1 MVCVCAVLTTL
12 SGERIPQG
20 WGYAMKKLLKYM
32 KGYGKECFLGPLLK
46 LLEASLEL
54 LVPYVIYDII
64 NTGIENGDKSYII
77 GKMLLLIGM
86 GFLGLLF
93 SVAAQ
98 YFSAKAAVGFSTRV
112 REALFS
118 HIMKLG
124 YPEIDK
130 TGRSTFITRLTSDIN
145 QVQTGINLTLRLFL
159 RSPFIVF
166 GAMIFAFTIDK
177 SAAMVFVGVIPL
189 LAVVVFAIMLSTI
202 PLYKKVQQK
211 LDVILSKTRENLAG
225 VRMLRALCKEDEEI
239 SEFGE
244 RNGELNHA
252 QKYVGKISALMN
264 PLTYVIINA
273 AIVLLIYTG
282 ALRVNAGV
290 ITQAAIIALYN
301 YMSQILVELIKLA
314 NLIITI
320 TKAVACGNRVAAV
333 LETEPSMSVQPKLAN
348 DNRHTVE
355 FRNVSFKYT
364 SGAENALSN
373 ITFTADSGQTIG
385 IIGGTG
391 SGKST
396 LINLICR
403 FYDATDGQVLVD
415 GADVKSYEF
424 AELRKKAGIV
434 PQGSSLF
441 RGDIRSNIKFGNE
454 DASDD
459 EIWAA
464 LETAQAKEF
473 VSDKPGQLDFEVEQG
488 GKNLSGGQRQRLT
501 VARALVRHPEI
512 LILDD
517 SSSALDYATDLS
529 LRRAIKELDYS
540 PVIFIVSQ
548 RASTLR
554 GSDKIIVLDEGKAV
568 GTGTHDE
575 LYDSCLVY
583 REICDSQTKNR

>member
-1 MVCVCAVLTTL
+1 
-12 SGERIPQG
+12 
-20 WGYAMKKLLKYM
+20 MKKLLKYM
-32 KGYGKECFLGPLLK
+32 KGYGRECFLGPLLK

-54 LVPYVIYDII
+54 LVPYVIFDII
-64 NTGIENGDKSYII
+64 NTGIVNDDRGYIV
-77 GKMLLLIGM
+77 GKMFILIGM
-86 GFLGLLF
+86 GLAGLLF

-98 YFSAKAAVGFSTRV
+98 YFSAKAAVGFSSKV
-112 REALFS
+112 REALFA
-118 HIMKLG
+118 HIMSLG

-130 TGRSTFITRLTSDIN
+130 TGKSTFITRLTSDIN

-166 GAMIFAFTIDK
+166 GAMICAFTIDK
-177 SAAMVFVGVIPL
+177 SSAMVFVGVIPV
-189 LAVVVFAIMLSTI
+189 LALVVFAIMLSTI
-202 PLYKKVQQK
+202 PLYRKVQQK
-211 LDVILSKTRENLAG
+211 LDVILSKTRENLSG

-244 RNGELNHA
+244 KNNDLNHA
-252 QKYVGKISALMN
+252 QKFVGKISALMN

-273 AIVLLIYTG
+273 AIVVLIYTG
-282 ALRVNAGV
+282 ALRVNEG
-290 ITQAAIIALYN
+290 ILTQAAIIALYN

-333 LETEPSMSVQPKLAN
+333 LETEPSMTVQPETFG
-348 DNRHTVE
+348 DDRHTVE
-355 FRNVSFKYT
+355 FRDVSFRYS
-364 SGAENALSN
+364 SGAENALSD
-373 ITFTADSGQTIG
+373 IDFTADPGQTIG

-391 SGKST
+391 SGKTT
-396 LINLICR
+396 LVNLICR
-403 FYDATDGQVLVD
+403 FYDATGGEVLVD
-415 GADVKSYEF
+415 GKNVKSYDF
-424 AELRKKAGIV
+424 PTLRNKVGIV

-441 RGDIRSNIKFGNE
+441 RGDVRSNIKFGNE
-454 DASDD
+454 NAGDD

-464 LETAQAKEF
+464 LEAAQAKGF
-473 VSDKPGQLDFEVEQG
+473 VSEKPGQLDFEIEQG

-501 VARALVRHPEI
+501 VARALVRRPEI

-517 SSSALDYATDLS
+517 SSSALDYATDLA
-529 LRRAIKELDYS
+529 LRHAIKNLDYK

-568 GTGTHDE
+568 GMGTHDG
-575 LYDSCLVY
+575 LYDSCPVY

>member
-1 MVCVCAVLTTL
+1 
-12 SGERIPQG
+12 
-20 WGYAMKKLLKYM
+20 MKKLLKYM

>member
-1 MVCVCAVLTTL
+1 
-12 SGERIPQG
+12 
-20 WGYAMKKLLKYM
+20 MKKLLKYM
-32 KGYGKECFLGPLLK
+32 KGYGRECFLGPLLK

-54 LVPYVIYDII
+54 LVPYVIFDII
-64 NTGIENGDKSYII
+64 NTGIVNDDRGYIV
-77 GKMLLLIGM
+77 GKMFILIGM
-86 GFLGLLF
+86 GLAGLLF

-98 YFSAKAAVGFSTRV
+98 YFSAKAAVGFSSKV
-112 REALFS
+112 REALFA
-118 HIMKLG
+118 HIMRLG

-130 TGRSTFITRLTSDIN
+130 TGKSTFITRLTSDIN

-166 GAMIFAFTIDK
+166 GAMICAFTIDK
-177 SAAMVFVGVIPL
+177 SSAMVFVGVIPV
-189 LAVVVFAIMLSTI
+189 LALVVFAIMLSTI
-202 PLYKKVQQK
+202 PLYRKVQQK
-211 LDVILSKTRENLAG
+211 LDVILSKTRENLSG

-244 RNGELNHA
+244 KNNDLNHA
-252 QKYVGKISALMN
+252 QKFVGKISALMN
-264 PLTYVIINA
+264 PLTYVIINV
-273 AIVLLIYTG
+273 AIVVLIYTG
-282 ALRVNAGV
+282 ALRVNEG
-290 ITQAAIIALYN
+290 ILTQAAIIALYN

-333 LETEPSMSVQPKLAN
+333 LETEPSMTVQPETFG
-348 DNRHTVE
+348 DDRHTVE
-355 FRNVSFKYT
+355 FRDVSFRYS
-364 SGAENALSN
+364 SGAENALSD
-373 ITFTADSGQTIG
+373 IVFTADPGQTIG

-391 SGKST
+391 SGKTT
-396 LINLICR
+396 LVNLICR
-403 FYDATDGQVLVD
+403 FYDATGGEVLVD
-415 GADVKSYEF
+415 GKNVKSYDF
-424 AELRKKAGIV
+424 PTLRNKVGIV

-441 RGDIRSNIKFGNE
+441 RGDVRSNIKFGNE
-454 DASDD
+454 NAGDD

-464 LETAQAKEF
+464 LEAAQAKGF
-473 VSDKPGQLDFEVEQG
+473 VSEKPGQLDFEIEQG

-501 VARALVRHPEI
+501 VARALVRRPEI

-517 SSSALDYATDLS
+517 SSSALDYATDLA
-529 LRRAIKELDYS
+529 LRHAIKNLDYK

-568 GTGTHDE
+568 GMGTHDG
-575 LYDSCLVY
+575 LYDSCPVY

>member
-1 MVCVCAVLTTL
+1 MPQVHLRHL
-12 SGERIPQG
+12 RERNPRMRG
-20 WGYAMKKLLKYM
+20 SEMKKLLKYM
-32 KGYGKECFLGPLLK
+32 KGYGRECFLGPLLK
-46 LLEASLEL
+46 LLEAALEL
-54 LVPYVIYDII
+54 LVPYVIFDII
-64 NTGIENGDKSYII
+64 NTGIVNDDRGYIV
-77 GKMLLLIGM
+77 GKMFILIGM
-86 GFLGLLF
+86 GLAGLLF

-98 YFSAKAAVGFSTRV
+98 YFSAKAAVGFSSKV
-112 REALFS
+112 REVLFAY
-118 HIMKLG
+118 IMRLG

-130 TGRSTFITRLTSDIN
+130 TGKSTFITRLTSDIN

-166 GAMIFAFTIDK
+166 GAMICAFTIDK
-177 SAAMVFVGVIPL
+177 SSAMVFVGVIPV
-189 LAVVVFAIMLSTI
+189 LALVVFSIMLSTI
-202 PLYKKVQQK
+202 PLYRKVQQK
-211 LDVILSKTRENLAG
+211 LDVILSKTRENLSG

-244 RNGELNHA
+244 KNNELNHA
-252 QKYVGKISALMN
+252 QKFVGKISALMN

-273 AIVLLIYTG
+273 AIVVLIYTG
-282 ALRVNAGV
+282 ALRVNEG
-290 ITQAAIIALYN
+290 ILTQAAIIALYN

-333 LETEPSMSVQPKLAN
+333 LETEPSMTVQPETFG
-348 DNRHTVE
+348 DDRHTVE
-355 FRNVSFKYT
+355 FRDVSFRYS
-364 SGAENALSN
+364 SGGENALSD
-373 ITFTADSGQTIG
+373 IDFTADPGQTIG

-391 SGKST
+391 SGKTT
-396 LINLICR
+396 LVNLICR
-403 FYDATDGQVLVD
+403 FYDATGGEVLVD
-415 GADVKSYEF
+415 GKNVKSYDF
-424 AELRKKAGIV
+424 PTLRNKVGIV

-441 RGDIRSNIKFGNE
+441 RGDVRSNIKFGNE
-454 DASDD
+454 NAGDD

-464 LETAQAKEF
+464 LEAAQAKGF
-473 VSDKPGQLDFEVEQG
+473 VSEKPGQLDFEIEQG

-501 VARALVRHPEI
+501 VARALVRRPEI

-517 SSSALDYATDLS
+517 SSSALDYATDLA
-529 LRRAIKELDYS
+529 LRHAIKNLDYK

-568 GTGTHDE
+568 GMGTHDG
-575 LYDSCLVY
+575 LYDSCPVY

>member
-1 MVCVCAVLTTL
+1 
-12 SGERIPQG
+12 
-20 WGYAMKKLLKYM
+20 MKKLLKYM
-32 KGYGKECFLGPLLK
+32 KGYGRECFLGPLLK

-54 LVPYVIYDII
+54 LVPYVIFDII
-64 NTGIENGDKSYII
+64 NAGIVNDDRGYIV
-77 GKMLLLIGM
+77 GKMFILIGM
-86 GFLGLLF
+86 GLAGLLF

-98 YFSAKAAVGFSTRV
+98 YFSAKAAVGFSSKV
-112 REALFS
+112 REALFA
-118 HIMKLG
+118 HIMSLG

-130 TGRSTFITRLTSDIN
+130 TGKSTFITRLTSDIN

-166 GAMIFAFTIDK
+166 GAMICAFTIDK
-177 SAAMVFVGVIPL
+177 SSAMVFVGVIPV
-189 LAVVVFAIMLSTI
+189 LALVVFAIMLSTI
-202 PLYKKVQQK
+202 PLYRKVQQK
-211 LDVILSKTRENLAG
+211 LDVILSKTRENLSG

-244 RNGELNHA
+244 KNNDLNHA
-252 QKYVGKISALMN
+252 QKFVGKISALMN

-273 AIVLLIYTG
+273 AIVVLIYTG
-282 ALRVNAGV
+282 ALRVNEG
-290 ITQAAIIALYN
+290 ILTQAAIIALYN

-333 LETEPSMSVQPKLAN
+333 LETEPSMTVQPETFG
-348 DNRHTVE
+348 DDRHTVE
-355 FRNVSFKYT
+355 FRDVSFRYS
-364 SGAENALSN
+364 SGAENALSD
-373 ITFTADSGQTIG
+373 IDFTADPGQTIG

-391 SGKST
+391 SGKTT
-396 LINLICR
+396 LVNLICR
-403 FYDATDGQVLVD
+403 FYDATGGEVLVD
-415 GADVKSYEF
+415 GKNVKSYDF
-424 AELRKKAGIV
+424 PTLRNKVGIV

-441 RGDIRSNIKFGNE
+441 RGDVRSNIKFGNE
-454 DASDD
+454 NAGDD

-464 LETAQAKEF
+464 LEAAQAKGF
-473 VSDKPGQLDFEVEQG
+473 VSEKPGQLDFEIEQG

-501 VARALVRHPEI
+501 VARALVRRPEI

-517 SSSALDYATDLS
+517 SSSALDYATDLA
-529 LRRAIKELDYS
+529 LRHAIKNLDYK

-568 GTGTHDE
+568 GMGTHDG
-575 LYDSCLVY
+575 LYDSCPVY

>member
-1 MVCVCAVLTTL
+1 
-12 SGERIPQG
+12 
-20 WGYAMKKLLKYM
+20 MKKLLKYM
-32 KGYGKECFLGPLLK
+32 KGYGRECFLGPLLK

-54 LVPYVIYDII
+54 LVPYVIFDII
-64 NTGIENGDKSYII
+64 NTGIVNDDRGYIV
-77 GKMLLLIGM
+77 GKMFILIGM
-86 GFLGLLF
+86 GLAGLLF

-98 YFSAKAAVGFSTRV
+98 YFSAKAAVGFSSKV
-112 REALFS
+112 REALFA
-118 HIMKLG
+118 HIMSLG

-130 TGRSTFITRLTSDIN
+130 TGKSTFITRLTSDIN

-166 GAMIFAFTIDK
+166 GAMICAFTIDK
-177 SAAMVFVGVIPL
+177 SSAMVFVGVIPV
-189 LAVVVFAIMLSTI
+189 LALVVFAIMLSTI
-202 PLYKKVQQK
+202 PLYRKVQQK
-211 LDVILSKTRENLAG
+211 LDVILSKTRENLSG

-244 RNGELNHA
+244 KNNDLNHA
-252 QKYVGKISALMN
+252 QKFVGKISALMN

-273 AIVLLIYTG
+273 AIVVLIYTG
-282 ALRVNAGV
+282 ALRVNEG
-290 ITQAAIIALYN
+290 ILTQAAIIALYN

-333 LETEPSMSVQPKLAN
+333 LETEPSMTVQPETFG
-348 DNRHTVE
+348 DDRHTVE
-355 FRNVSFKYT
+355 FRDVSFRYS
-364 SGAENALSN
+364 SGGENALSD
-373 ITFTADSGQTIG
+373 IVFTADPGQTIG

-391 SGKST
+391 SGKTT
-396 LINLICR
+396 LVNLICR
-403 FYDATDGQVLVD
+403 FYDATGGEVLVD
-415 GADVKSYEF
+415 GKNVKSYDF
-424 AELRKKAGIV
+424 PTLRNKVGIV

-441 RGDIRSNIKFGNE
+441 RGDVRSNIKFGNE
-454 DASDD
+454 NAGDD

-464 LETAQAKEF
+464 LEAAQAKGF
-473 VSDKPGQLDFEVEQG
+473 VSEKPGQLDFEIEQG

-501 VARALVRHPEI
+501 VARALVRRPEI

-517 SSSALDYATDLS
+517 SSSALDYATDLA
-529 LRRAIKELDYS
+529 LRHAIKNLDYK

-568 GTGTHDE
+568 GMGTHDG
-575 LYDSCLVY
+575 LYDSCPVY

>member
-1 MVCVCAVLTTL
+1 
-12 SGERIPQG
+12 
-20 WGYAMKKLLKYM
+20 MKKLLKYM
-32 KGYGKECFLGPLLK
+32 KGYGRECFLGPLLK

-54 LVPYVIYDII
+54 LVPYVIFDII
-64 NTGIENGDKSYII
+64 NTGIVNDDRGYIV
-77 GKMLLLIGM
+77 GKMFILIGM
-86 GFLGLLF
+86 GLAGLLF

-98 YFSAKAAVGFSTRV
+98 YFSAKAAVGFSSKV
-112 REALFS
+112 REALFA
-118 HIMKLG
+118 HIMRLG

-130 TGRSTFITRLTSDIN
+130 TGKSTFITRLTSDIN

-166 GAMIFAFTIDK
+166 GAMICAFTIDK
-177 SAAMVFVGVIPL
+177 SSAMVFVGVIPV
-189 LAVVVFAIMLSTI
+189 LALVVFAIMLSTI
-202 PLYKKVQQK
+202 PLYRKVQQK
-211 LDVILSKTRENLAG
+211 LDVILSKTRENLSG

-244 RNGELNHA
+244 KNNDLNHA
-252 QKYVGKISALMN
+252 QKFVGKISALMN

-273 AIVLLIYTG
+273 AIVVLIYTG
-282 ALRVNAGV
+282 ALRVNEG
-290 ITQAAIIALYN
+290 ILTQAAIIALYN

-333 LETEPSMSVQPKLAN
+333 LETEPSMTVQPETFG
-348 DNRHTVE
+348 DDRHTVE
-355 FRNVSFKYT
+355 FRDVSFRYS
-364 SGAENALSN
+364 SGAENALSD
-373 ITFTADSGQTIG
+373 IDFTADPGQTIG

-391 SGKST
+391 SGKTT
-396 LINLICR
+396 LVNLICR
-403 FYDATDGQVLVD
+403 FYDATGGEVLVD
-415 GADVKSYEF
+415 GKNVRSYDF
-424 AELRKKAGIV
+424 PTLRNKVGIV

-441 RGDIRSNIKFGNE
+441 RGDVRSNIKFGNE
-454 DASDD
+454 NAGDD

-464 LETAQAKEF
+464 LEAAQAKGF
-473 VSDKPGQLDFEVEQG
+473 VSEKPGQLDFEIEQG

-501 VARALVRHPEI
+501 VARALVRRPEI

-517 SSSALDYATDLS
+517 SSSALDYATDLA
-529 LRRAIKELDYS
+529 LRHAIKNLDYK

-568 GTGTHDE
+568 GMGTHDG
-575 LYDSCLVY
+575 LYDSCPVY